1 VSPDRGKSKSRI
13 AGWRS
18 QLRDNRRRGLVIF
31 AMLLIGLFAIVAIA
45 QGIGRP
51 DVPSDAIAVVEE
63 VPGETRTVTD
73 CHGDRVEDDPGTITR
88 AEYDCA
94 LRQTAARAGL
104 PRVPEP
110 DNPQFADLREA
121 AIGDLLD
128 TAWIRGEASEQ
139 GITASQGEID
149 AQLEQIVSQNFR
161 CPSGEDPFQCEEF
174 KRFLERSS
182 FSRSDVRQRVEL
194 QVLSTE
200 LQSQV
205 TQEAPDISA
214 DQIQDYYEDATE
226 QFTLPASRDIRLV
239 LNRDRS
245 KVEEAKSRLERDDSD
260 QSWRTVARELS
271 TDPVSRANGGL
282 RQGLTEGLLEE
293 PLNQAV
299 FSAPQG
305 EIVGPVKTPI
315 GFYVFQVERVSPER
329 TQALNEVQAQ
339 IRSQLAQSAEQQAFQ
354 SFVDDYGSRWQA
366 RTICAEDFLVE
377 RCSNFVGSGHPLNVS
392 PACYEA
398 EPERRPKDCPAPVT
412 QSVPALPGT
421 ISVIAPQ
428 GQRLPQRPRPEGLQ
442 ELPTPGLPGAV
453 GGTTP

>member
-1 VSPDRGKSKSRI
+1 
-13 AGWRS
+13 
-18 QLRDNRRRGLVIF
+18 LRDNRRRGLLIF
-31 AMLLIGLFAIVAIA
+31 AALLIALFAVVAIA

-51 DVPSDAIAVVEE
+51 DVPSNAIAVVEE

-73 CHGDRVEDDPGTITR
+73 CHGDRVEDDPSTITR

-110 DNPQFADLREA
+110 DDPQFADLREA

-139 GITASQGEID
+139 GITATEGEID

-174 KRFLERSS
+174 RQFLERSS
-182 FSRSDVRQRVEL
+182 FSRSDVIQRVEL
-194 QVLSTE
+194 QILSTE
-200 LQSQV
+200 LQSRI
-205 TQEAPDISA
+205 TQDAPEVSA
-214 DQIQDYYEDATE
+214 DQIEDYYEDAPD

-245 KVEEAKSRLERDDSD
+245 KVEEAKSRLQSDDSD
-260 QSWRTVARELS
+260 QSWARVARELS
-271 TDPVSRANGGL
+271 TDPVSKANGGL
-282 RQGLTEGLLEE
+282 RQGLTEGLLEQ
-293 PLNQAV
+293 PLNEAV
-299 FSAPQG
+299 FSASPG

-315 GFYVFQVERVSPER
+315 GFYVFQVEKVSPER
-329 TQALNEVQAQ
+329 TQALNQVQAQ
-339 IRSQLAQSAEQQAFQ
+339 IRSQLTQSAEQEAFS

-366 RTICAEDFLVE
+366 RTICAEDFLIE
-377 RCSNFVGSGHPLNVS
+377 RCSNFVGTGHPQNVS

-398 EPERRPKDCPAPVT
+398 DPQGGRPQDCPAPVS
-412 QSVPALPGT
+412 QAAPALPGSV
-421 ISVIAPQ
+421 SVIAPQ
-428 GQRLPQRPRPEGLQ
+428 GQRLSQRPRPAGLQ

-453 GGTTP
+453 GSPTP